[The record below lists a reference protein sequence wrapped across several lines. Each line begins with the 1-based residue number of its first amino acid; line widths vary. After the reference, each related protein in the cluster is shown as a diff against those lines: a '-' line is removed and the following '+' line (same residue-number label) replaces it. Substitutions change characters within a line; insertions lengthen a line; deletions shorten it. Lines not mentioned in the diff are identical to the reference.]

1 MHQQRFNQQPEIY
14 KQFLEILQTYQR
26 ESKPIQDVYAQV
38 TQLFSSAPDLLE
50 DFKQFLPESAAQAKA
65 QAAAARQ
72 QQATEEVA
80 MISNVRNDP
89 YVAVAQHNQSQTP
102 RNELKMPPVGNFA
115 PPQSASKENKK
126 RRGGAG
132 SQTTGGATAPE
143 VPSLTVGHSIKNG
156 NLRGNASKV
165 SEIYLE
171 LLKSCQEPDI
181 LFRQSLFRHLSEC
194 FEPSS
199 HFQVIFSTYFY
210 YIPITETV
218 FGRIR

>member
-1 MHQQRFNQQPEIY
+1 M
-14 KQFLEILQTYQR
+14 QTYQR

-72 QQATEEVA
+72 QQVTEEVT

-89 YVAVAQHNQSQTP
+89 YVAAAQHNQSQTP

-115 PPQSASKENKK
+115 PPPSAGKENKK

-132 SQTTGGATAPE
+132 SQTTGGATASE
-143 VPSLTVGHSIKNG
+143 ATSLTIGHSLKNG
-156 NLRGNASKV
+156 NLRSNASKV
-165 SEIYLE
+165 SVVNLEPSKSFQELHIFDSSNLFHEIFSSNLFVAILSLF
-171 LLKSCQEPDI
+171 LLNPFLLHIYS
-181 LFRQSLFRHLSEC
+181 QSLILLGS
-194 FEPSS
+194 
-199 HFQVIFSTYFY
+199 QK
-210 YIPITETV
+210 
-218 FGRIR
+218 

>member
-1 MHQQRFNQQPEIY
+1 M
-14 KQFLEILQTYQR
+14 QTYQR

-72 QQATEEVA
+72 QQITEEVT
-80 MISNVRNDP
+80 MLSNVRNDP
-89 YVAVAQHNQSQTP
+89 YVAAQQHSQSQTP

-115 PPQSASKENKK
+115 PPPSASKENKK

-143 VPSLTVGHSIKNG
+143 ANSLTIGHSIKNG
-156 NLRGNASKV
+156 NLRSNASKV
-165 SEIYLE
+165 SDVNFKSLRSYQKLYILNSGDLLHCSHQLIRQRPFNLISFNFNFE
-171 LLKSCQEPDI
+171 LSFSCNI
-181 LFRQSLFRHLSEC
+181 H
-194 FEPSS
+194 
-199 HFQVIFSTYFY
+199 TA
-210 YIPITETV
+210 
-218 FGRIR
+218 

>member
-1 MHQQRFNQQPEIY
+1 M
-14 KQFLEILQTYQR
+14 QTYQR

-38 TQLFSSAPDLLE
+38 TQLFGSAPDLLE

-72 QQATEEVA
+72 QQVTEEVT

-89 YVAVAQHNQSQTP
+89 YVAAAQHNQSQTP

-115 PPQSASKENKK
+115 PPQSTSKENKK

-143 VPSLTVGHSIKNG
+143 VPSLTIGHSIKNG
-156 NLRGNASKV
+156 NLRSNVSKV
-165 SEIYLE
+165 SGVIILK
-171 LLKSCQEPDI
+171 LLKGCQVADI
-181 LFRQSLFRHLSEC
+181 FSSSNHFPGTCQNTLRESICLFTLNSSFQLGFIISLFTEIG
-194 FEPSS
+194 FDAKNGNQ
-199 HFQVIFSTYFY
+199 FQ
-210 YIPITETV
+210 IT
-218 FGRIR
+218 FWFL